1 MASYE
6 NAGGLADSLKKSL
19 FRDRK
24 STTATVVAGAALAL
38 FLGNTLLSSQDVDSN
53 IPTAKVKKGEVV
65 VKVTELGELRAQ
77 EQVTISAPTDKQIL
91 YLAPEGTWVEEGD
104 TLVRFESTKYV
115 ISTEEARSGLSVAR
129 ANLAKAMSEYE
140 AQKTRE
146 ESARQRYESLPA
158 LAKKGFVVESEVE
171 QARLEYLE
179 LQSRSKS
186 AYATVEAERANLER
200 AQAAVNQ
207 QQRKL
212 ERGTILAPQAGLVVY
227 ALVGNAEQGRKIEVG
242 MTPFE
247 GMDLMYLPDV
257 SSMLVDIEISEVDLA
272 KVQVGQPVEV
282 RLDAYDDVVFRG
294 EVAEVGALAKRK
306 MSRITGKAT
315 GAKVFEVTIKVL
327 DSDVRLKPG
336 LTATTDIIVSKVPEA
351 LYIPLEAV
359 FLDDN
364 GKTVAY
370 VRKGGSIE
378 ARPIVIGESNDR
390 FVIVN
395 SGLKEGEDVL
405 LGRPSAT

>member
-1 MASYE
+1 MRSSDDSS
-6 NAGGLADSLKKSL
+6 GLTGSLKKSL

-24 STTATVVAGAALAL
+24 STTATIVAGLVVML
-38 FLGNTLLSSQDVDSN
+38 FVGNTLFSSEDADTS
-53 IPTAKVKKGEVV
+53 IPVARVKKGEVV

-77 EQVTISAPTDKQIL
+77 DQVTISAPTDKQIL

-179 LQSRSKS
+179 LQSRTKS
-186 AYATVEAERANLER
+186 AYAVVEAERANLER
-200 AQAAVNQ
+200 AQAAVEQ

-212 ERGTILAPQAGLVVY
+212 DRGTILAPRAGLVVY
-227 ALVGNAEQGRKIEVG
+227 ALVGNAEEGRKIEVG

-282 RLDAYDDVVFRG
+282 RLDAYADVVFRG

-306 MSRITGKAT
+306 ISRITGKAT

-351 LYIPLEAV
+351 LHIPLEAV

-370 VRKGGSIE
+370 VRKGGATE
-378 ARPIVIGESNDR
+378 VRPIVIGESNDR
-390 FVIVN
+390 FVIVTN
-395 SGLKEGEDVL
+395 GLKEGEEVL
-405 LGRPSAT
+405 LGRPSTI

>member
-1 MASYE
+1 MATYE
-6 NAGGLADSLKKSL
+6 NSSGLADSLKKSL

-24 STTATVVAGAALAL
+24 STTATVVAGVVVAL
-38 FLGNTLLSSQDVDSN
+38 FLGNTLLSSEDVDSE
-53 IPTAKVKKGEVV
+53 IPTAKARKGEVI

-77 EQVTISAPTDKQIL
+77 DQVTISAPTDKQIL

-104 TLVRFESTKYV
+104 TLVKFESTKYV

-200 AQAAVNQ
+200 AQAAVDQ

-282 RLDAYDDVVFRG
+282 RLDAYDDVVFKG

-327 DSDVRLKPG
+327 DSDIRLKPG

-364 GKTVAY
+364 GNTVAF
-370 VRKGGSIE
+370 VRKGGSTE
-378 ARPIVIGESNDR
+378 VRPIVIGESNDR

-395 SGLKEGEDVL
+395 SGLTEGEDVL
-405 LGRPSAT
+405 LGRPSAI

>member
-1 MASYE
+1 MATYE
-6 NAGGLADSLKKSL
+6 NSSGLADSLKKSL

-24 STTATVVAGAALAL
+24 STTATVVAGVAVAL
-38 FLGNTLLSSQDVDSN
+38 FLGNTLLSSEDVDSD
-53 IPTAKVKKGEVV
+53 IPTAKAKKGEVI

-77 EQVTISAPTDKQIL
+77 DQVTISAPTDKQIL

-104 TLVRFESTKYV
+104 TLVKFESTKYV
-115 ISTEEARSGLSVAR
+115 ISTDEARSGLSVAR

-158 LAKKGFVVESEVE
+158 LAQKGFVVESEVE

-200 AQAAVNQ
+200 AQAAVDQ

-282 RLDAYDDVVFRG
+282 RLDAYDDVVFKG

-351 LYIPLEAV
+351 LHIPLEAV

-364 GKTVAY
+364 GKTVAF
-370 VRKGGSIE
+370 VRKGGSTE